1 VRSIALLEIAF
12 VFTTAATA
20 GNGGRI
26 VAAEGVRVVVPAGW
40 QRVHAARP
48 GSVTDPRT
56 LLVVGTTGSRPKA
69 SGCQIASY
77 RVPVDGAVVV
87 VVGWRHLAL
96 SGAQGAEP
104 GRQPLAALTAVR
116 RPAFECFGGPGA
128 TAQVVLGGKAF
139 QVNVLV
145 GDLAS
150 RQRVAEALAVAR
162 SFDLAR

>member
-1 VRSIALLEIAF
+1 VRSIALLGIAL
-12 VFTTAATA
+12 VCTTAATA
-20 GNGGRI
+20 GDGGRV

-56 LLVVGTTGSRPKA
+56 VLVVGTNGSRPKS

-87 VVGWRHLAL
+87 VVGWKHLAL

-104 GRQPLAALTAVR
+104 GREPLAALTAVR
-116 RPAFECFGGPGA
+116 RPAFECFGGRGA
-128 TAQVVLGGKAF
+128 ATQVVLAGKAF
-139 QVNVLV
+139 QVNVLA
-145 GDLAS
+145 GDHAS
-150 RQRVAEALAVAR
+150 RRRVAEALAVAR